1 MEIAVLVIGALLVLW
16 MTGLLK
22 AASREVEV
30 LTDVRKADHVEAYN
44 KMNIKITD
52 DKVKGM
58 KQAKRKLVALDAD
71 IDEDI
76 DDA

>member
-1 MEIAVLVIGALLVLW
+1 MEIAILVVVVLLVLW

-30 LTDVRKADHVEAYN
+30 LTDVRKADHVETYN

-52 DKVKGM
+52 EKVKGM
-58 KQAKRKLVALDAD
+58 KKAKRKLAALDTD
-71 IDEDI
+71 LDDE
-76 DDA
+76 

>member
-1 MEIAVLVIGALLVLW
+1 MEIAILAVGALLVLW

-30 LTDVRKADHVEAYN
+30 LTDTRKVDHIEAYN

-52 DKVKGM
+52 EKVKGM
-58 KQAKRKLVALDAD
+58 KQAKRKLAALDA
-71 IDEDI
+71 EI
-76 DDA
+76 DDYE

>member
-1 MEIAVLVIGALLVLW
+1 MEIAVLVIGVLLVLW

-30 LTDVRKADHVEAYN
+30 LTDARKADHVEVYN

-58 KQAKRKLVALDAD
+58 KQAKRELAALDAG
-71 IDEDI
+71 I
-76 DDA
+76 DDE

>member
-1 MEIAVLVIGALLVLW
+1 MEIAILVVVVLLVLW

-44 KMNIKITD
+44 KMNVKITD
-52 DKVKGM
+52 EKVKGM
-58 KQAKRKLVALDAD
+58 KKAKRKLATL
-71 IDEDI
+71 DEDL
-76 DDA
+76 DEE